1 MKHHH
6 PTLAA
11 EPVGKS
17 VLTTMPDEMLLTL
30 IAAQDRDAMRAL
42 FVRHNARVF
51 RFLAH
56 ILGDATTAEDLV
68 SEVFIEVWRNA
79 GSFEA
84 RSKASTWVLAIARYK
99 AASVRR
105 RRRCDQ
111 LDESAIEGLEDPA
124 EDAEACAQK
133 KHRDAILRDCL
144 KQLSPAHREIL
155 NLIYYQEQSVAEVAQ
170 IIGVPE
176 GTVKTTAYYARRQMA
191 QLMAAR
197 GLERAS
203 F

>member
-11 EPVGKS
+11 EPAGKS
-17 VLTTMPDEMLLTL
+17 FLAKMPDEFLLAL
-30 IAAQDRDAMRAL
+30 IAAHDSDAMRAL
-42 FVRHNARVF
+42 FVRHNVRIF
-51 RFLAH
+51 RFLTH
-56 ILGDATTAEDLV
+56 VLGDATAAEDLV

-79 GSFEA
+79 GRFKA
-84 RSKASTWVLAIARYK
+84 RSKASTWILAIARYK
-99 AASVRR
+99 AASLRR
-105 RRRCDQ
+105 RRHCDQ
-111 LDESAIEGLEDPA
+111 LDEGAAERLEDPA
-124 EDAEACAQK
+124 DDAEASTQK

-176 GTVKTTAYYARRQMA
+176 GTVKTRAYFARKHMA
-191 QLMAAR
+191 RLMAAR

-203 F
+203 L

>member
-17 VLTTMPDEMLLTL
+17 FLATMPDEMLLAL
-30 IAAQDRDAMRAL
+30 IAAHDKDAMRAL
-42 FVRHNARVF
+42 FVRHNVRIY

-79 GSFEA
+79 GRFEA
-84 RSKASTWVLAIARYK
+84 RSKVSTWILAIARYK
-99 AASVRR
+99 AASARR
-105 RRRCDQ
+105 RRSCDQ
-111 LDESAIEGLEDPA
+111 LDERAIELLEDPA
-124 EDAEACAQK
+124 DDAEASVQK
-133 KHRDAILRDCL
+133 KHRDAILCDCL

-155 NLIYYQEQSVAEVAQ
+155 NLIYYQEQSVSEVAQ
-170 IIGVPE
+170 IIGVPQS
-176 GTVKTTAYYARRQMA
+176 TVKTRAFYARKHMA
-191 QLMAAR
+191 GLMAAR
-197 GLERAS
+197 GIERAAL
-203 F
+203 